1 MFELYD
7 KVRIKSNMVIGTI
20 VDISNINGRLN
31 YVVESDSKNVSGGYG
46 GDWKLFDCS
55 KDEIEKI

>member
-1 MFELYD
+1 MFELYE

-31 YVVESDSKNVSGGYG
+31 YVVESDEKNFSEGYG
-46 GDWKLFDCS
+46 GSWKLFDCN